1 MSAISLHT
9 RSSRKSQCTFSF
21 AAAAPQYF
29 SVPPC
34 RTFEVFREGPEA
46 DRPPLAVQISPPRG
60 SVGGLAPGWAEGDSK
75 ASSRFEGTGNRIQV
89 SGTAGKNSATEPPLH
104 CPDSNRRPS
113 AVDPNM
119 KRSLRVPAT
128 DAVYTKILLRTWR

>member
-104 CPDSNRRPS
+104 CPEKKAVVWPQVCCGELKSIQPGFGRRS
-113 AVDPNM
+113 HGGTMN
-119 KRSLRVPAT
+119 
-128 DAVYTKILLRTWR
+128 LL